1 MPDAPPS
8 TRPSRRLRLVFW
20 GAVVL
25 AAFLYWRGNLGAP
38 SPRDIR
44 VPDGFRLEV
53 WAEGVTDA
61 RQMALGDHG
70 TVFVGT
76 RELGRV
82 YAVSD
87 EDGDG
92 RADRVRTLAEG
103 LDRPNGVAFRGGSLY
118 VAEVSRILRYDGIE
132 ARLADPPA
140 PVVAFDGYPT
150 EGSHGWKY
158 IAFGPDSLLYVPVGA
173 PCNICAPGEP
183 FATIT
188 RLRLDSTGTADSAGP
203 EVYARGV
210 RNSVGFAWHPD
221 TRELWFTDNGRDLLG
236 DDLPPDELNH
246 APAPG
251 LHFGYPHCHGRT
263 IRDPEFGGER
273 ACDEF
278 TPPALELDAHVAA
291 LGVLFYTGT
300 MFPEA
305 YRGQLFIAEHGS
317 WNRTVPQGYRL
328 VLARF
333 EEGKAVRREV
343 FAEGWLRRARAWGRP
358 VALLQL
364 ADGSVLVSD
373 DRAGVIYRLTW
384 EAQASR

>member
-1 MPDAPPS
+1 MPDSPPAAP
-8 TRPSRRLRLVFW
+8 PSRRLRLVFW

-25 AAFLYWRGNLGAP
+25 AAFFYWRGNLGDP
-38 SPRDIR
+38 SPSDLR

-53 WAEGVTDA
+53 WAEGMTDA
-61 RQMALGDHG
+61 RQMALGDRG

-76 RELGRV
+76 MEAGRV
-82 YAVSD
+82 YAVRD

-92 RADRVRTLAEG
+92 RADRVRTLAQG
-103 LDRPNGVAFRGGSLY
+103 LDRPNGVAFRGGALY
-118 VAEVSRILRYDGIE
+118 VAEVGRILRYDGVE
-132 ARLADPPA
+132 ERLDDPTPPA
-140 PVVAFDGYPT
+140 VAYDGFPT
-150 EGSHGWKY
+150 ERHHGWKY

-173 PCNICAPGEP
+173 PCNICAPGAP
-183 FATIT
+183 FASIT
-188 RLRLDSTGTADSAGP
+188 RLRLDSTGTADPAGP
-203 EVYARGV
+203 EVYASGV

-246 APAPG
+246 APVPG
-251 LHFGYPHCHGRT
+251 LHFGYPYCHGRS
-263 IRDPEFGGER
+263 IPDPEFGGER
-273 ACDEF
+273 ACAEF

-328 VLARF
+328 TLARF
-333 EEGKAVRREV
+333 EAGKAVRREV
-343 FAEGWLRRARAWGRP
+343 FADGWLRRSRAWGRP

-364 ADGSVLVSD
+364 PDGSVLVSD

-384 EAQASR
+384 EDQASR

>member
-1 MPDAPPS
+1 MPDSPSAPS
-8 TRPSRRLRLVFW
+8 PSRRLRIVFW
-20 GAVVL
+20 GAIAL
-25 AAFLYWRGNLGAP
+25 AAFLFWRGNLGDP
-38 SPRDIR
+38 SPHDLR

-61 RQMALGDHG
+61 RQMALGDRG

-76 RELGRV
+76 MEAGKV
-82 YAVSD
+82 YAVRD

-92 RADRVRTLAEG
+92 RADRVRTFAEG
-103 LDRPNGVAFRGGSLY
+103 LNRPNGVAFRGGALY
-118 VAEVSRILRYDGIE
+118 VAEVSRILRYDGVE
-132 ARLADPPA
+132 ERLDDPPPPA
-140 PVVAFDGYPT
+140 VAYAGFPT
-150 EGSHGWKY
+150 ERHHGWKY

-173 PCNICAPGEP
+173 PCNICAPRAP
-183 FATIT
+183 FASIT

-203 EVYARGV
+203 EVYASGV

-236 DDLPPDELNH
+236 DDVPPDELNH
-246 APAPG
+246 APVPG
-251 LHFGYPHCHGRT
+251 LHFGYPYCHGRS
-263 IRDPEFGGER
+263 IPDPEFGGER
-273 ACDEF
+273 ACAEF

-328 VLARF
+328 TLARF
-333 EEGKAVRREV
+333 EVGKAVGREV
-343 FAEGWLRRARAWGRP
+343 FADGWLRRSRAWGRP

-364 ADGSVLVSD
+364 PDGSVLVSD

-384 EAQASR
+384 ADQASR

>member
-1 MPDAPPS
+1 MPDSPS
-8 TRPSRRLRLVFW
+8 VPSPSRRLRVVFW
-20 GAVVL
+20 GAIAL
-25 AAFLYWRGNLGAP
+25 AAFLFWRGNLGDP
-38 SPRDIR
+38 SPGDLG

-53 WAEGVTDA
+53 WAEGVADA
-61 RQMALGDHG
+61 RQLALGDHG

-76 RELGRV
+76 MEAGKV
-82 YAVSD
+82 YAVRD
-87 EDGDG
+87 ENGDG

-103 LDRPNGVAFRGGSLY
+103 LNRPNGVAFRGGALF
-118 VAEVSRILRYDGIE
+118 VAEVSRILRYDGVE
-132 ARLADPPA
+132 GRLDDPPA
-140 PVVAFDGYPT
+140 PAVVYDGFPT
-150 EGSHGWKY
+150 ERHHGWKY

-173 PCNICAPGEP
+173 PCNICAPGLP
-183 FATIT
+183 FASIT
-188 RLRLDSTGTADSAGP
+188 RLRLDSTGRADSAGP
-203 EVYARGV
+203 EVFASGV

-246 APAPG
+246 APGPG
-251 LHFGYPHCHGRT
+251 LHFGYPHCHGRS
-263 IRDPEFGGER
+263 IRDPEFGRER
-273 ACDEF
+273 ACTEF

-291 LGVLFYTGT
+291 LGVLFYTGA

-328 VLARF
+328 TLARF
-333 EEGKAVRREV
+333 EAGKAVGREV
-343 FAEGWLRRARAWGRP
+343 FADGWLRRSRAWGRP

-364 ADGSVLVSD
+364 SDGSVLVSD

-384 EAQASR
+384 EDRASR